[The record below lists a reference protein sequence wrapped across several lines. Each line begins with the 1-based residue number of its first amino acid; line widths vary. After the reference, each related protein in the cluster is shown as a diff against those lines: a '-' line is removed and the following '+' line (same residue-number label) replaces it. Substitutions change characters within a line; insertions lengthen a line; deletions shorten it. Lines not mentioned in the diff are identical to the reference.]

1 MFSSGHM
8 IMTPRKV
15 LALSPAHRMSEEEEE
30 FSPSVLGTKEHWDA
44 VYSRELKTF
53 EDYGD
58 EGEVWFGEGSVTRVV
73 KWLNAQKLPLSS
85 AVVDIG
91 TGNGKLLVQ
100 LAKSGYSNLTGID
113 YCSGAIALAQ
123 SICDK
128 EGVSQRVKLQV
139 ADFLGSF
146 APAEQYDVA
155 LDKGTFDAISLDPAG
170 AKDKC
175 LQYVQALRRVIRPD
189 GIFIITSCNWTRDQ
203 LLQHFGNGK
212 ICDSSEKF
220 FYTFFGS

>member
-100 LAKSGYSNLTGID
+100 L
-113 YCSGAIALAQ
+113 
-123 SICDK
+123 
-128 EGVSQRVKLQV
+128 V

-203 LLQHFGNGK
+203 LLQHFGNEFEVT
-212 ICDSSEKF
+212 DDLPTP
-220 FYTFFGS
+220 TFSFGGRSGRTVTALVFRRRSCS